1 MKKTKKIFK
10 NILYISVIIFC
21 ILIML
26 FIIFI
31 VIVNIK
37 SFFNIGQNISS
48 IIEQKNNEQTIN
60 ILSLNLGILQ
70 GLTGIIGIGIVVA
83 AYFNFTTIREKLK
96 EIDKK
101 LIEHDKQIKNYKKPN
116 NKKDMVEEQPEEE

>member
-1 MKKTKKIFK
+1 MENIKEIFK
-10 NILYISVIIFC
+10 NILYITSVVFC
-21 ILIML
+21 ILIIG
-26 FIIFI
+26 FIIF
-31 VIVNIK
+31 VIIINIK

-96 EIDKK
+96 EIDNK